1 MAQGTGMYE
10 MMGNCGY
17 IIVPAPEG
25 MSQEDTV
32 DISQKAITALQNM
45 IAQENAINNT
55 NHVFTP
61 DGTVGNDGKI
71 LLAFQGEIGNMVYT
85 GREALDVYVTI
96 NENGLISSSLF
107 AKGEDAYMPSNMEEL
122 ESLLP

>member
-1 MAQGTGMYE
+1 MDIILLCGTSYQI
-10 MMGNCGY
+10 CTAT
-17 IIVPAPEG
+17 P
-25 MSQEDTV
+25 SDD